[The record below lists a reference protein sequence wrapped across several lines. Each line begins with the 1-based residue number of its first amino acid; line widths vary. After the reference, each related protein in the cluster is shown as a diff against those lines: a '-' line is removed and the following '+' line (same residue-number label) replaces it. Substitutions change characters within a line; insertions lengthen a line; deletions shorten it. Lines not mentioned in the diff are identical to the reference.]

1 MSKYVIKGGNKIIG
15 DVRIS
20 GAKNATL
27 GVLAASIMADEDII
41 IENIPDVWDIN
52 IMIKSIEVLG
62 AYVERIDRNTV
73 KINGSGINT
82 SELINPELGKMRATY
97 YFVGA
102 LLGKNKNAKV
112 IYPGGCDIG
121 ERPIDLHLKG
131 FRALG
136 ANSLIDGD
144 YIITEANELRGNN
157 IYLDIVSVGAT
168 INIMLASV
176 LADGMTIIEN
186 AAKEPHVVD
195 IANFLNTIG
204 ANVKGAG
211 TDTIRIKGVKK
222 LHGATYTMIPDQI
235 EAGTYMA
242 LATITKGDITIKNV
256 IPKHLESISAKLV
269 DMGSTVIHY
278 DEAVRVISGDN
289 IIPTNIMTSPY
300 PGFPTDMQPQI
311 VCTLCLANGTSQVIE
326 SIFENRFKYINEIK
340 KMGAVCSLKQ
350 NQLTID
356 GVQRLNPAN
365 ITAPDLRAGAALVLL
380 ALATEGISIID
391 KIEYVERGYEDFVN
405 KLTELGA
412 SIIKVNDNEDINE
425 IIKKI

>member
-1 MSKYVIKGGNKIIG
+1 MSKYVIKGGNKIVG

-27 GVLAASIMADEDII
+27 GVLAASIMADEDVI

-52 IMIKSIEVLG
+52 MMIKSIEVLG
-62 AYVERIDRNTV
+62 ANVERIDRNTV
-73 KINGSGINT
+73 KINGSNIKT
-82 SELINPELGKMRATY
+82 CDLINPELGKMRATY

-102 LLGKNKNAKV
+102 LLGKYKKAKI

-121 ERPIDLHLKG
+121 ERPVNLHLKG
-131 FRALG
+131 FKSLG
-136 ANSLIDGD
+136 ADACINGD
-144 YIITEANELRGNN
+144 YIETSANELKGNN

-168 INIMLASV
+168 INIMLAAI
-176 LADGMTIIEN
+176 LADGVTTIEN

-256 IPKHLESISAKLV
+256 IPKHLESISAKLI
-269 DMGSTVIHY
+269 DIGSTVIHY
-278 DEAVRVISGDN
+278 DEAVRVISGEN
-289 IIPTNIMTSPY
+289 ILPTNVMTSPY

-311 VCTLCLANGTSQVIE
+311 VCTLCLAKGTSQVIE
-326 SIFENRFKYINEIK
+326 SIFEDRFKYINEIK

-350 NQLTID
+350 NQLTIE
-356 GVQRLNPAN
+356 GVEKLSPAN
-365 ITAPDLRAGAALVLL
+365 ITALDLRAGAALVLL
-380 ALATEGISIID
+380 ALATDGVSVID

-412 SIIKVNDNEDINE
+412 NIVKVNDDQDINE
-425 IIKKI
+425 IIKNI

>member
-27 GVLAASIMADEDII
+27 GVLAASIMADDDVI

-52 IMIKSIEVLG
+52 MMIKSIEVLG
-62 AYVERIDRNTV
+62 AKVNRIDRNTV
-73 KINGSGINT
+73 KINGSSIKT
-82 SELINPELGKMRATY
+82 SDLINPELGKMRATY

-102 LLGKNKNAKV
+102 LLGKYKKAKI

-121 ERPIDLHLKG
+121 ERPVNLHLKG
-131 FRALG
+131 FKSLG
-136 ANSLIDGD
+136 AEACINGD
-144 YIITEANELRGNN
+144 YIETSAKELKGNN

-168 INIMLASV
+168 INIMLAAI
-176 LADGMTIIEN
+176 LADGVTTIEN

-211 TDTIRIKGVKK
+211 TDTIKIKGVKK

-269 DMGSTVIHY
+269 DIGSTVIHY
-278 DEAVRVISGDN
+278 DEAVRVISGES
-289 IIPTNIMTSPY
+289 ILPTNVMTSPY

-326 SIFENRFKYINEIK
+326 SIFEDRFKYINEIK

-350 NQLTID
+350 NQLTIE
-356 GVQRLNPAN
+356 GVEKLTPAN
-365 ITAPDLRAGAALVLL
+365 ITALDLRAGAALVLL
-380 ALATEGISIID
+380 CLATDGISVID

-412 SIIKVNDNEDINE
+412 KIIKVNDDQDINE

>member
-1 MSKYVIKGGNKIIG
+1 MSKYVIKGGNKIVG

-27 GVLAASIMADEDII
+27 GVLAASIMADEDVI

-52 IMIKSIEVLG
+52 MMIKSIEVLG
-62 AYVERIDRNTV
+62 ANVERIDRNTV
-73 KINGSGINT
+73 KINGSNIKT
-82 SELINPELGKMRATY
+82 SDLINPELGKMRATY

-102 LLGKNKNAKV
+102 LLGKYKKAKI

-121 ERPIDLHLKG
+121 ERPVNLHLKG
-131 FRALG
+131 FKSLG
-136 ANSLIDGD
+136 ADACINGD
-144 YIITEANELRGNN
+144 YIETSANELKGNN

-168 INIMLASV
+168 INIMLAAI
-176 LADGMTIIEN
+176 LADGVTTIEN

-256 IPKHLESISAKLV
+256 IPKHLEAISAKLI
-269 DMGSTVIHY
+269 DIGSTVIHY
-278 DEAVRVISGDN
+278 DEAVRVISGEN
-289 IIPTNIMTSPY
+289 ILPTNVMTSPY

-311 VCTLCLANGTSQVIE
+311 VCTLCLAKGTSQVIE
-326 SIFENRFKYINEIK
+326 SIFEDRFKYINEIK

-350 NQLTID
+350 NQLTIE
-356 GVQRLNPAN
+356 GVEKLSPAN
-365 ITAPDLRAGAALVLL
+365 ITALDLRAGAALVLL
-380 ALATEGISIID
+380 ALATDGVSVID

-412 SIIKVNDNEDINE
+412 NIVKVNDDQDINE
-425 IIKKI
+425 IIKNI

>member
-1 MSKYVIKGGNKIIG
+1 MAKYVIKGGNKIIG

-27 GVLAASIMADEDII
+27 GVLAASIMADDDVI

-52 IMIKSIEVLG
+52 MMIKSIEVLG
-62 AYVERIDRNTV
+62 AKVDRIDRNTV
-73 KINGSGINT
+73 KINGSSIKT
-82 SELINPELGKMRATY
+82 SDLINPELGKMRATY

-102 LLGKNKNAKV
+102 LLGKYKKAKI

-121 ERPIDLHLKG
+121 ERPVNLHLKG
-131 FRALG
+131 FKSLG
-136 ANSLIDGD
+136 AEAIINGD
-144 YIITEANELRGNN
+144 YIETNAKELKGNN

-168 INIMLASV
+168 INIMLAAI
-176 LADGMTIIEN
+176 LADGVTTIEN

-211 TDTIRIKGVKK
+211 TDTIKIKGVKK

-269 DMGSTVIHY
+269 DIGSTVIHY

-289 IIPTNIMTSPY
+289 ILPTNVMTSPY

-326 SIFENRFKYINEIK
+326 SIFEDRFKYINEIK

-350 NQLTID
+350 NQLTIE
-356 GVQRLNPAN
+356 GVEKLSPAN
-365 ITAPDLRAGAALVLL
+365 ITALDLRAGAALVLL
-380 ALATEGISIID
+380 CLATEGISVID

-412 SIIKVNDNEDINE
+412 NIVKVNDDQNIND
-425 IIKKI
+425 IIKNF

>member
-1 MSKYVIKGGNKIIG
+1 MSKYIIKGGNRIIG

-27 GVLAASIMADEDII
+27 GVLAASIMADEDVI

-52 IMIKSIEVLG
+52 MMIKSIEFLG
-62 AYVERIDRNTV
+62 ANVERIDRNTV
-73 KINGSGINT
+73 KINGSNIKT
-82 SELINPELGKMRATY
+82 CDLISPELGKMRATY

-102 LLGKNKNAKV
+102 LLGKYKKARV

-121 ERPIDLHLKG
+121 ERPVNLHLKG
-131 FRALG
+131 FKSLG
-136 ANSLIDGD
+136 ANASINGE
-144 YIITEANELRGNN
+144 YIETDATELKGNN

-168 INIMLASV
+168 INIMLAAI
-176 LADGMTIIEN
+176 LADGITIIEN

-269 DMGSTVIHY
+269 DIGSTVIHY
-278 DEAVRVISGDN
+278 DEAVRVISGDK
-289 IIPTNIMTSPY
+289 ILPTNVMTSPY

-311 VCTLCLANGTSQVIE
+311 VCTLCLADGTSQVTE
-326 SIFENRFKYINEIK
+326 SIFEDRFKYINEIK

-356 GVQRLNPAN
+356 GVSRLNPAN
-365 ITAPDLRAGAALVLL
+365 IVAPDLRAGAALVLL
-380 ALATEGISIID
+380 ALATDGISIID

-412 SIIKVNDNEDINE
+412 KIIKVDNNQDVDE
-425 IIKKI
+425 IIKNI

>member
-27 GVLAASIMADEDII
+27 GVLAASIMADDDVI

-52 IMIKSIEVLG
+52 MMIKSIEILG
-62 AYVERIDRNTV
+62 AKVNRIDRNTV
-73 KINGSGINT
+73 KINGSSIKT
-82 SELINPELGKMRATY
+82 SDLINPELGKMRATY

-102 LLGKNKNAKV
+102 LLGKYKKAKI

-121 ERPIDLHLKG
+121 ERPVNLHLKG
-131 FRALG
+131 FKSLG
-136 ANSLIDGD
+136 AEAYINGD
-144 YIITEANELRGNN
+144 YIETTAKELKGNN

-168 INIMLASV
+168 INIMLAAI
-176 LADGMTIIEN
+176 LADGVTTIEN

-211 TDTIRIKGVKK
+211 TDTIKIKGVKK

-256 IPKHLESISAKLV
+256 IPKHLESISAKLI
-269 DMGSTVIHY
+269 DIGSTVIHY
-278 DEAVRVISGDN
+278 DEAVRVISGES
-289 IIPTNIMTSPY
+289 ILPTNVMTSPY

-326 SIFENRFKYINEIK
+326 SIFEDRFKYINEIK

-350 NQLTID
+350 NQLTIE
-356 GVQRLNPAN
+356 GVEKLTPAN
-365 ITAPDLRAGAALVLL
+365 ITALDLRAGAALVLL
-380 ALATEGISIID
+380 CLATDGVSVID

-412 SIIKVNDNEDINE
+412 NIIKVNDDQDINE

>member
-1 MSKYVIKGGNKIIG
+1 MSKYIIKGGNKIIG

-27 GVLAASIMADEDII
+27 GVLAASIMVNEDVI

-52 IMIKSIEVLG
+52 MMIRSIEMLG
-62 AYVERIDRNTV
+62 AEVNRIDRNTV
-73 KINGSGINT
+73 KINGSNIKT
-82 SELINPELGKMRATY
+82 SDLISPELGKMRATY

-102 LLGKNKNAKV
+102 LLGKFKRAKV

-121 ERPIDLHLKG
+121 ERPVNLHLKG
-131 FRALG
+131 FKSLG
-136 ANSLIDGD
+136 ANASINGD
-144 YIITEANELRGNN
+144 YIETEASELKGNN

-168 INIMLASV
+168 INIMLAAV

-211 TDTIRIKGVKK
+211 TDIIRIKGVKK

-256 IPKHLESISAKLV
+256 IPKHLESISAKLI
-269 DMGSTVIHY
+269 DIGSTVIHY
-278 DEAVRVISGDN
+278 DEAVRVISGEK
-289 IIPTNIMTSPY
+289 IIPTNVMTSPY

-311 VCTLCLANGTSQVIE
+311 VCTLCLADGTSQVTE
-326 SIFENRFKYINEIK
+326 SIFEDRFKYINEIK
-340 KMGAVCSLKQ
+340 KMGAICSLKQ
-350 NQLTID
+350 NQLTIE
-356 GVQRLNPAN
+356 GVDRLTPAN
-365 ITAPDLRAGAALVLL
+365 IVAPDLRAGAALVLL
-380 ALATEGISIID
+380 ALATEGTTIID

-412 SIIKVNDNEDINE
+412 NIVKVNDDQDINE
-425 IIKKI
+425 VIKNF

>member
-1 MSKYVIKGGNKIIG
+1 MSKYVIKGGNRIVG

-27 GVLAASIMADEDII
+27 GVLAASIMADEDVI

-52 IMIKSIEVLG
+52 MMIKSIEVLG
-62 AYVERIDRNTV
+62 AEVDRIDRNTV
-73 KINGSGINT
+73 RINGSKIIT
-82 SELINPELGKMRATY
+82 SNLVNPELGKMRATY

-102 LLGKNKNAKV
+102 LLGKFKKAKV

-121 ERPIDLHLKG
+121 ERPVDLHLKG
-131 FRALG
+131 FKSLG
-136 ANSLIDGD
+136 ADACINGD
-144 YIITEANELRGNN
+144 FIETSAKELRGNN
-157 IYLDIVSVGAT
+157 IYLDKVSVGAT
-168 INIMLASV
+168 INIMLAAILSEGV
-176 LADGMTIIEN
+176 TTIEN

-269 DMGSTVIHY
+269 DIGSTVIHY
-278 DEAVRVISGDN
+278 DEAVRVISGEK
-289 IIPTNIMTSPY
+289 ILPTNVMTSPY

-311 VCTLCLANGTSQVIE
+311 VCTLCLSSGTSQVIE
-326 SIFENRFKYINEIK
+326 AIFEDRFKYINEIK

-350 NQLTID
+350 NQLTIE
-356 GVQRLNPAN
+356 GVEKLTPAN
-365 ITAPDLRAGAALVLL
+365 ITALDLRAGAALVLL
-380 ALATEGISIID
+380 ALATEGVSVID

-412 SIIKVNDNEDINE
+412 KIIKVNDNQDINE
-425 IIKKI
+425 IIKNI